1 MSISPK
7 IKRIIGI
14 MNKMLTPSHPQRWF
28 LEVSA
33 SVPVDWRSRYCN
45 VLRSY
50 EQDTHVCEAI
60 SACKHEWRCL
70 KIRAGN
76 KFSRIMEK
84 SPTRALN
91 LHLSTRRRPYYRPS
105 PLLWKLRKTFVSSSI
120 ENILQRANV
129 FTYKV
134 SPFVGGAISQSALD
148 LPWDKGWARGPCRLL
163 AEDAVSWPSH
173 FRHTSTSNTET

>member
-1 MSISPK
+1 MFTKFCMSISPK

-60 SACKHEWRCL
+60 SACKHE
-70 KIRAGN
+70 
-76 KFSRIMEK
+76 
-84 SPTRALN
+84 
-91 LHLSTRRRPYYRPS
+91 
-105 PLLWKLRKTFVSSSI
+105 
-120 ENILQRANV
+120 
-129 FTYKV
+129 
-134 SPFVGGAISQSALD
+134 
-148 LPWDKGWARGPCRLL
+148 
-163 AEDAVSWPSH
+163 
-173 FRHTSTSNTET
+173 